1 MFPEQIKSE
10 LEEQRSFLAPVF
22 TVEEL
27 RGALMSK

>member
-10 LEEQRSFLAPVF
+10 LEEQRSFLASVF